1 LGILKVTDEKSRIR
15 IRNNISRLLNT
26 FLKNP
31 PWNVQQCV
39 VSGSKDCCIKV
50 WNLELGLQL
59 KSIYTF
65 NTITRLQLLPH
76 RLVRD

>member
-1 LGILKVTDEKSRIR
+1 MSRIQ
-15 IRNNISRLLNT
+15 NT
-26 FLKNP
+26 VLKNP
-31 PWNVQQCV
+31 PWTVQQCV

-50 WNLELGLQL
+50 WNLDLGLQL

-76 RLVRD
+76 RLVSY

>member
-1 LGILKVTDEKSRIR
+1 MKGSGSGSVPKCHGSR
-15 IRNNISRLLNT
+15 T
-26 FLKNP
+26 LKNLR
-31 PWNVQQCV
+31 WNVQQCV

-50 WNLELGLQL
+50 WNLDLGLQL

-76 RLVRD
+76 RLVSD

>member
-1 LGILKVTDEKSRIR
+1 MVSVLI
-15 IRNNISRLLNT
+15 
-26 FLKNP
+26 
-31 PWNVQQCV
+31 VQQCV
-39 VSGSKDCCIKV
+39 VSVSKDFCLKV

-76 RLVRD
+76 RLVSS